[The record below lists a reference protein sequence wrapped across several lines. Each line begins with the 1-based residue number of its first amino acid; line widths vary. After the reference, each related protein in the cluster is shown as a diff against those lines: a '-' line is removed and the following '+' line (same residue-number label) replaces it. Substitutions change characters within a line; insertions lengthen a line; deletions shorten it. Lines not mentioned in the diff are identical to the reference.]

1 MFSNRP
7 RKPISILPQRKQTQ
21 SEDLLSHFR
30 TQEGEFDIEKILDT
44 AYQIK
49 GVYDQFSPFLTKFIK
64 K

>member
-1 MFSNRP
+1 MP
-7 RKPISILPQRKQTQ
+7 ILPQRKQTQ
-21 SEDLLSHFR
+21 SEELLSHFR
-30 TQEGEFDIEKILDT
+30 THEGEFDIEKILDT